1 MSIRRICLSCLFL
14 ALLIGSPAK
23 AARYDMNLGKFIN
36 YIDPITGERFFRDN
50 QGDTSSQDL
59 FESLMTE
66 LGMISAPVFLAPA
79 ETLGLNGFS
88 FSLEGTIAPI
98 SDGENFWIVPIE
110 GKPGSVIFIPHIH
123 IRKGLP
129 FSTEI
134 GAQLS
139 YIPESELFIVGAEA
153 KWALNEG
160 FYWIPDLAVRFT
172 INHMIG
178 SKDFELSTGGWDIS
192 VSKAFGVGGML
203 SLTPY
208 AGYNMHF
215 IHSSSHVVLDATPAM
230 GDQVFTEMNWDDN
243 MHHRFFFGCRLK
255 TFIFQVTL
263 EGIIGMDSVSL
274 FNFKLG
280 FDY

>member
-1 MSIRRICLSCLFL
+1 MSVRRIFLSFSLVVLL
-14 ALLIGSPAK
+14 AASEAN
-23 AARYDMNLGKFIN
+23 AARYDLNLGKFVTSTC
-36 YIDPITGERFFRDN
+36 PIGDWSTGEFQPDCA
-50 QGDTSSQDL
+50 QLL
-59 FESLMTE
+59 FEDLMTE
-66 LGMISAPVFLAPA
+66 LGMIAAPVFLAPA

-98 SDGENFWIVPIE
+98 SNEEDFWVIPTE
-110 GKPGSVIFIPHIH
+110 GKPSSVIFIPHIH
-123 IRKGLP
+123 VRKGLP

-134 GAQLS
+134 GAQIS

-160 FYWIPDLAVRFT
+160 FYWIPDLAIRFS

-192 VSKAFGVGGML
+192 LSKAFGIGGML

-215 IHSSSHVVLDATPAM
+215 IHASSHVILDATPAM
-230 GDQVFTEMNWDDN
+230 QDQVFHEMNWQDN
-243 MHHRFFFGCRLK
+243 MYHRFFFGCRLK
-255 TFIFQVTL
+255 TFIFQVAL
-263 EGIIGMDSVSL
+263 EGIIGLDSVSL

>member
-1 MSIRRICLSCLFL
+1 MNVRCLVFSSALV
-14 ALLIGSPAK
+14 ALLAVSPAK
-23 AARYDMNLGKFIN
+23 AARYDLNLGKFVTSAC
-36 YIDPITGERFFRDN
+36 PIGDWTTGEFEPGCA
-50 QGDTSSQDL
+50 QLL
-59 FESLMTE
+59 FEDLMTE

-98 SDGENFWIVPIE
+98 SSDEEFWTIPTEGE
-110 GKPGSVIFIPHIH
+110 PGSVIFIPHVH
-123 IRKGLP
+123 VRKGLP

-192 VSKAFGVGGML
+192 LSKAFGVGGML

-215 IHSSSHVVLDATPAM
+215 IHASSHVVLDATPDM
-230 GDQVFTEMNWDDN
+230 EGQVFREMNWQDN
-243 MHHRFFFGCRLK
+243 MHNRFFFGCRLK

>member
-1 MSIRRICLSCLFL
+1 MNVRRILMSFALL
-14 ALLIGSPAK
+14 ALLVGSPAK
-23 AARYDMNLGKFIN
+23 AARYDLTLGKFIN
-36 YIDPITGERFFRDN
+36 YIDPGTQERFYRDSEGN
-50 QGDTSSQDL
+50 NVSPQVL
-59 FESLMTE
+59 FEGLMTE
-66 LGMISAPVFLAPA
+66 LGMITAPVFLAPA

-98 SDGENFWIVPIE
+98 SNDENFWTEPIE
-110 GKPGSVIFIPHIH
+110 GKPGSVLFIPHIH
-123 IRKGLP
+123 MRKGLP
-129 FSTEI
+129 FST
-134 GAQLS
+134 
-139 YIPESELFIVGAEA
+139 EA

-192 VSKAFGVGGML
+192 LSKAFGVGGML

-215 IHSSSHVVLDATPAM
+215 IHSSSHVVLEDTSEM
-230 GDQVFTEMNWDDN
+230 SDYVFGEMNWQDN

-255 TFIFQVTL
+255 TFIFPVTL
-263 EGIIGMDSVSL
+263 EGIISDSVSL

>member
-1 MSIRRICLSCLFL
+1 MSVRRICLSLL
-14 ALLIGSPAK
+14 LLGLLIGSPAK
-23 AARYDMNLGKFIN
+23 AARYDMNLGKFVTSTC
-36 YIDPITGERFFRDN
+36 PIGDWSTGEF
-50 QGDTSSQDL
+50 QPGCAQLL
-59 FESLMTE
+59 FEDLMTE
-66 LGMISAPVFLAPA
+66 LGSISAPVFLAPA

-88 FSLEGTIAPI
+88 FGIEGTIAPI
-98 SDGENFWIVPIE
+98 SDGEDFWIIPLE

-192 VSKAFGVGGML
+192 LSKAFGVGGML

-215 IHSSSHVVLDATPAM
+215 IHSSSHVVLDATPDM
-230 GDQVFTEMNWDDN
+230 QGQVFNEMNWQDN

-263 EGIIGMDSVSL
+263 EGIISMDAVSL

>member
-1 MSIRRICLSCLFL
+1 M
-14 ALLIGSPAK
+14 
-23 AARYDMNLGKFIN
+23 GKIV
-36 YIDPITGERFFRDN
+36 
-50 QGDTSSQDL
+50 TSSCPIGDWSSGEFQAGCAQEK

-66 LGMISAPVFLAPA
+66 LGLITAPVFLAPA

-88 FSLEGTIAPI
+88 FGLEGTIAPI
-98 SDGENFWIVPIE
+98 NGEEDFWVEPTE

-123 IRKGLP
+123 VRKGLP
-129 FSTEI
+129 FSAEI

-139 YIPESELFIVGAEA
+139 YIPESELFVVGAEA

-192 VSKAFGVGGML
+192 LSKAFGIGGML

-215 IHSSSHVVLDATPAM
+215 IHSSSHVVLDATPSM
-230 GDQVFTEMNWDDN
+230 EGQVFHEMNWQDN

-263 EGIIGMDSVSL
+263 EGIIASGASL

>member
-1 MSIRRICLSCLFL
+1 MGEQGLL
-14 ALLIGSPAK
+14 AHFREHLIGKEMAPATVV
-23 AARYDMNLGKFIN
+23 N
-36 YIDPITGERFFRDN
+36 YIADVKCF
-50 QGDTSSQDL
+50 GDW
-59 FESLMTE
+59 M
-66 LGMISAPVFLAPA
+66 
-79 ETLGLNGFS
+79 
-88 FSLEGTIAPI
+88 
-98 SDGENFWIVPIE
+98 
-110 GKPGSVIFIPHIH
+110 
-123 IRKGLP
+123 
-129 FSTEI
+129 
-134 GAQLS
+134 
-139 YIPESELFIVGAEA
+139 GAEA

-192 VSKAFGVGGML
+192 LSKAFGIGGML

-215 IHSSSHVVLDATPAM
+215 IHSSSHVVLDNTSDM
-230 GDQVFTEMNWDDN
+230 EGQVFNEMNWQDN

-255 TFIFQVTL
+255 TFIFQVAL
-263 EGIIGMDSVSL
+263 EGIIGLDSVSL

>member
-1 MSIRRICLSCLFL
+1 MNVRRILMSFALL
-14 ALLIGSPAK
+14 ALLVGSPAK
-23 AARYDMNLGKFIN
+23 AARYDLTLGRFIN
-36 YIDPITGERFFRDN
+36 YIDPGTQERFYRDSEGN
-50 QGDTSSQDL
+50 NVSPQVL
-59 FESLMTE
+59 FEGLMTE
-66 LGMISAPVFLAPA
+66 LGMITAPVFLAPA

-98 SDGENFWIVPIE
+98 SNDENFWTEPIE
-110 GKPGSVIFIPHIH
+110 GKPGSVLFIPHIH
-123 IRKGLP
+123 MRKGLP

-192 VSKAFGVGGML
+192 LSKAFGVGGML

-215 IHSSSHVVLDATPAM
+215 IHSSSHVVLEDTSEM
-230 GDQVFTEMNWDDN
+230 SDYVFGEMNWQDN

-263 EGIIGMDSVSL
+263 EGIISDSVSL

>member
-1 MSIRRICLSCLFL
+1 MSVRRICLSLL
-14 ALLIGSPAK
+14 LLGLLIGSPAK
-23 AARYDMNLGKFIN
+23 AARYDMNLGKFVTSTC
-36 YIDPITGERFFRDN
+36 PIGDWSTGEFQPDCA
-50 QGDTSSQDL
+50 QLL
-59 FESLMTE
+59 FEDLMTE
-66 LGMISAPVFLAPA
+66 LGSISAPVFLAPA

-88 FSLEGTIAPI
+88 FGIEGTIAPI
-98 SDGENFWIVPIE
+98 SDGEDFWIIPLE
-110 GKPGSVIFIPHIH
+110 GKPDSVIFIPHIH

-160 FYWIPDLAVRFT
+160 FYWIPDLAIRFT

-192 VSKAFGVGGML
+192 LSKAFGVGGML

-215 IHSSSHVVLDATPAM
+215 IHSSSHVVLDATPDM
-230 GDQVFTEMNWDDN
+230 QGQVFNEMNWQDN

-263 EGIIGMDSVSL
+263 EGIVSMDLVSL

>member
-1 MSIRRICLSCLFL
+1 MSVRRICLSLL
-14 ALLIGSPAK
+14 LLGLLIGSPAK
-23 AARYDMNLGKFIN
+23 AGRYDISLGKFVTSSC
-36 YIDPITGERFFRDN
+36 PIGDFTTGEF
-50 QGDTSSQDL
+50 QPGCAQLL
-59 FESLMTE
+59 FEGLMTE

-98 SDGENFWIVPIE
+98 SNSEDFWTIPTE
-110 GKPGSVIFIPHIH
+110 GKPSSVIFIPHIH
-123 IRKGLP
+123 VRKGLP

-139 YIPESELFIVGAEA
+139 YIPESELFVVGAEA

-160 FYWIPDLAVRFT
+160 FYWIPDLAVRFS

-192 VSKAFGVGGML
+192 MSKAFGVGGML

-215 IHSSSHVVLDATPAM
+215 IHASSHVILDATPDM
-230 GDQVFTEMNWDDN
+230 LGQVFNEMNWNDN
-243 MHHRFFFGCRLK
+243 THHRFFFGCRLK
-255 TFIFQVTL
+255 TFIFQFTL
-263 EGIIGMDSVSL
+263 EGIIGLDSVSL

>member
-1 MSIRRICLSCLFL
+1 MNVRRILMSLAVLS
-14 ALLIGSPAK
+14 LLVVSPAK
-23 AARYDMNLGKFIN
+23 AARYDLNMGKIVTSTC
-36 YIDPITGERFFRDN
+36 PIGDWSSGEF
-50 QGDTSSQDL
+50 QPGCAQEL

-66 LGMISAPVFLAPA
+66 LGLATAPVFLAPA

-98 SDGENFWIVPIE
+98 SGEEDFWLIPTE

-123 IRKGLP
+123 VRKGLP

-139 YIPESELFIVGAEA
+139 YIPESELFVVGAEA

-192 VSKAFGVGGML
+192 LSKAFGIGGML

-215 IHSSSHVVLDATPAM
+215 IHSSSHVVLDATPDLQ
-230 GDQVFTEMNWDDN
+230 GQVFHEMNWQDN

-263 EGIIGMDSVSL
+263 EGIIAESMSV

>member
-1 MSIRRICLSCLFL
+1 MNVRSIVFSSALL
-14 ALLIGSPAK
+14 ALLAASPAK
-23 AARYDMNLGKFIN
+23 AARYDLDLGKFV
-36 YIDPITGERFFRDN
+36 
-50 QGDTSSQDL
+50 TSSCPIGDWSSGE
-59 FESLMTE
+59 FEAGCAQLRFKDLMTE
-66 LGMISAPVFLAPA
+66 LGMITAPVFLSPA

-98 SDGENFWIVPIE
+98 NGDEDYWTVPAE
-110 GKPGSVIFIPHIH
+110 GKPGSVIFIPHVH

-192 VSKAFGVGGML
+192 LSKAFGIGGML
-203 SLTPY
+203 SLAPY

-215 IHSSSHVVLDATPAM
+215 IHASSHVVLDATPDM
-230 GDQVFTEMNWDDN
+230 DGQVFHEMNWQDN